1 MRASS
6 ASFGLSLK
14 KSFILIDFI
23 EKPQFHIQMQKK
35 KTNPQKKT
43 FLWKNPCAMLREKL
57 VYNRSEQKSHARQH
71 CVI

>member
-1 MRASS
+1 MMRASS

-35 KTNPQKKT
+35 NNQTQKKH
-43 FLWKNPCAMLREKL
+43 LPLKESMCYAQRKMSL
-57 VYNRSEQKSHARQH
+57 
-71 CVI
+71 